1 VNHHDPQDE
10 SQSVPVSA
18 KPLIELI
25 DAAIASSPPANQVVL
40 DGVTW
45 RVNPGDYWVI
55 GGLPGSGKT
64 ELLLTAAGLAKP
76 ARGQH
81 RLLDQDLQGLTEPQ
95 MLALRLQVGLVFAQG
110 ARLFHQLT
118 ILQNV
123 ALPICYRCNCAW
135 DDAMERVEPLLIHLE
150 LLDVVHRLPGQVS
163 RAARQRAGLARA
175 LSLEPEVLL
184 LDNPLSGLDR
194 QQTMW
199 WLDFLDRLAAG
210 HEVRQHRPVTV
221 VVTTDDFHPWRA
233 RGRQFAFIR
242 QGRWLPLGGRAE
254 LEACTDSLV
263 RTLLAPAVAAE

>member
-1 VNHHDPQDE
+1 MKANDPNAADRT
-10 SQSVPVSA
+10 SPVSA
-18 KPLIELI
+18 NPLIELT
-25 DAAIASSPPANQVVL
+25 DAAIAAPPPSDQVVV

-76 ARGQH
+76 VRGQH
-81 RLLDQDLQGLTEPQ
+81 RLLGRDLMGLTESQ
-95 MLALRLQVGLVFAQG
+95 MLSLRLQVGMVFAHG
-110 ARLFHQLT
+110 ERLFHQLT

-123 ALPICYRCNCAW
+123 ALPICYHQNYAW
-135 DDAMERVEPLLIHLE
+135 DEAMDRVEALLTHLE
-150 LLDVVHRLPGQVS
+150 LLDVAHRRPGQIS
-163 RAARQRAGLARA
+163 RARRQRAGLARA

-184 LDNPLSGLDR
+184 LDNPLAGLDP
-194 QQTMW
+194 QQMAW
-199 WLDFLDRLAAG
+199 WLEFLDRLAAG

-221 VVTTDDFHPWRA
+221 VVTTDDFHPWHV

-254 LEACTDSLV
+254 LEACTDPLV
-263 RTLLAPAVAAE
+263 RSLLAPVVTTE